1 MSRPTSRFEGILL
14 FVPFL
19 LAAEKNHPFVQ
30 KMIVRGAGFYV
41 GGPEAPPLCADCAAC
56 VAPCADALASVL
68 RRSAPSRLVAASP
81 PPLLGFRGGVCPP
94 SVSRVAPIPR
104 RRVWSGPPPDWR
116 GRSPRRGTPRTPC
129 GTGSGPASPATSA
142 PGPRPQ
148 GSRRPPSLSWR
159 SLAAHRH
166 QTVGLHPGPLQES
179 TAQESCPCRRR
190 RRRRRRAPRSWLPTA

>member
-30 KMIVRGAGFYV
+30 KMIVRGAGFDV

-81 PPLLGFRGGVCPP
+81 PPLLGFRGGGLPAFGVPGCPDPPATGLERAAPRLEGPEPPEGYPTHPLWNGEWACIARHLRARPPPPGVP
-94 SVSRVAPIPR
+94 SSPFPFLAVPR
-104 RRVWSGPPPDWR
+104 RP
-116 GRSPRRGTPRTPC
+116 
-129 GTGSGPASPATSA
+129 
-142 PGPRPQ
+142 
-148 GSRRPPSLSWR
+148 
-159 SLAAHRH
+159 
-166 QTVGLHPGPLQES
+166 
-179 TAQESCPCRRR
+179 
-190 RRRRRRAPRSWLPTA
+190 